1 MRLRLFQ
8 VIFLRHSREGRN
20 WTLCALGSNPD
31 QITWRQAGPSRKKP
45 FQLEFRPSWHGD
57 GRSTVRDCCHR
68 VQCRVGV
75 VVLPRS
81 STLRHTGRSCHHDA
95 LLLLLPYGY
104 VQATSACS
112 PSVIQCPPAGRPR
125 ACERASAQCHH
136 PLFFYARPITSVH
149 NPRHFPGCY

>member
-1 MRLRLFQ
+1 MPWSRIRIRLLGDRQ
-8 VIFLRHSREGRN
+8 APAGRN
-20 WTLCALGSNPD
+20 LSKWSLGH
-31 QITWRQAGPSRKKP
+31 PSMVTAEV
-45 FQLEFRPSWHGD
+45 QYG
-57 GRSTVRDCCHR
+57 TVVTVCSG
-68 VQCRVGV
+68 RVGV